1 MAAFIGIL
9 AAPAILHKPFPM
21 SLTSASLA
29 ASLDSTNLRLDASDS
44 DIEKLA
50 LEAAQHRFACVMIY
64 PASVPLAARVLAG
77 TGTRIGTV
85 IGFPSGR
92 FSTDAKAAEITA
104 AHRAGAHEV
113 DIVMNYPALQ
123 AGRLAEVTAE
133 VTRLS
138 QLAHDQGQLIKVIVE
153 TCFLTDA
160 QKISALEICELS
172 GADFINTS
180 TGFGTAG
187 AKLADIAAWASARK
201 HGIAL
206 KASGGIKT
214 LADARALLDAG
225 ATRLGTSNAASILA
239 EFHGSATPAATGG
252 Y

>member
-1 MAAFIGIL
+1 MTFTPAQL
-9 AAPAILHKPFPM
+9 ASM
-21 SLTSASLA
+21 
-29 ASLDSTNLRLDASDS
+29 LDSTNLRLDATEA
-44 DIEKLA
+44 DIEQLCR
-50 LEAAQHRFACVMIY
+50 EAAVHRFACVMIY
-64 PASVPLAARVLAG
+64 PASVPLAARILAG
-77 TGTRIGTV
+77 TGLKIGTV

-123 AGRLAEVTAE
+123 AGHLGEVTAE
-133 VTRLS
+133 VTRLT

-153 TCFLTDA
+153 TCFLTEA
-160 QKISALEICELS
+160 QKHTALEICEVA
-172 GADFINTS
+172 GADFIKTS

-187 AKLADIAAWASARK
+187 ARVADIVSWADARK
-201 HGIAL
+201 TSIAL

-214 LADARALLDAG
+214 RADATALINAG
-225 ATRLGTSNAASILA
+225 ATRLGTSNASGILA
-239 EFHGSATPAATGG
+239 EFTGTAHAGPTKGG

>member
-1 MAAFIGIL
+1 M
-9 AAPAILHKPFPM
+9 P
-21 SLTSASLA
+21 LTSASLA
-29 ASLDSTNLRLDASDS
+29 AALDSTNLRLDSTEA
-44 DIEKLA
+44 DIDQLA
-50 LEAAQHRFACVMIY
+50 REAAQHRFACVMIY

-113 DIVMNYPALQ
+113 DIVMNYPALR
-123 AGRLAEVTAE
+123 AGHLTAVTAE
-133 VTRLS
+133 VTRLTE
-138 QLAHDQGQLIKVIVE
+138 LAHDQGQLIKVIVE
-153 TCFLTDA
+153 TCFLTA
-160 QKISALEICELS
+160 AEKLTALQICETA
-172 GADFINTS
+172 GADFIKTS

-187 AKLADIAAWASARK
+187 AQVADIAAWAAARK
-201 HGIAL
+201 TKIAL

-214 LADARALLDAG
+214 LADATALLAAG
-225 ATRLGTSNAASILA
+225 ATRLGTSNAAAILA
-239 EFHGSATPAATGG
+239 EFNGTAAPAASSG

>member
-1 MAAFIGIL
+1 
-9 AAPAILHKPFPM
+9 M
-21 SLTSASLA
+21 SLSSAQLA
-29 ASLDSTNLRLDASDS
+29 ASLDSTNLRLDATEN
-44 DIEKLA
+44 DIKQLA

-92 FSTDAKAAEITA
+92 FATDAKAAEIA
-104 AHRAGAHEV
+104 SAHISGAHEV

-123 AGRLAEVTAE
+123 AGHLAEVTAE
-133 VTRLS
+133 VTRLT

-160 QKISALEICELS
+160 QKLIALEICEVA
-172 GADFINTS
+172 GADFIKTS

-187 AKLADIAAWASARK
+187 AKIADLSAWARARK
-201 HGIAL
+201 GSIQL

-225 ATRLGTSNAASILA
+225 ATRLGTSSAAAILA
-239 EFHGSATPAATGG
+239 EFNGTAAAGSTSGG

>member
-1 MAAFIGIL
+1 
-9 AAPAILHKPFPM
+9 M
-21 SLTSASLA
+21 SLTSAQLA
-29 ASLDSTNLRLDASDS
+29 ASLDSTNLRLDASEA
-44 DIEKLA
+44 DIEQLA
-50 LEAAQHRFACVMIY
+50 REAALHRFACVMIY

-92 FSTDAKAAEITA
+92 FSTDAKAAEIIA

-113 DIVMNYPALQ
+113 DIVMNYAALR
-123 AGRLAEVTAE
+123 AGHLAEVTSE
-133 VTRLS
+133 VTRLTT
-138 QLAHDQGQLIKVIVE
+138 LAHDQGQLIKVIVE

-160 QKISALEICELS
+160 EKLTALAICETA
-172 GADFINTS
+172 GADFIKTS

-187 AKLADIAAWASARK
+187 AKVADIAAWAAARK
-201 HGIAL
+201 TKIAL

-214 LADARALLDAG
+214 LADATALLSAG

-239 EFHGSATPAATGG
+239 EFNGGAAPTASAG